1 MNKYH
6 SNPELIYRPRWI
18 GSSIRS
24 AIKTFPVV
32 VISGARQVGK
42 STFLQN
48 EFPDYKYIS
57 LDDFSVLQ
65 QAKSDPSSLWI
76 GTERVILDEAQKA
89 PEIFSA
95 IKLSVDKTQRK
106 MRFLISGSSNLLL
119 MKGISE
125 TLAGRAVYFEMLP
138 MSFSEMYGENKIPQ
152 NFFNLLDP
160 DYEIKEQELS
170 DIDPLPIIVKGFM
183 PPLINLQNRNDVIL
197 WWEGY
202 VKTYLERDLRE
213 LSQVE
218 SLIDF
223 RRVLESTAIRTGNLL
238 NQTEISRDTGVS
250 QPTVYRYLKLLE
262 VSNIIQRVPAYYS
275 SRSKRVIKSPKLFFV
290 DPGLSIYLSGYHD
303 ENSLAKSRELR
314 NFFETA
320 IFLHLKILSELLIPK
335 ASIFYWRTTTAK
347 EVDFVIEQGKK
358 LVAFEV
364 KFSKKPVINDIKNL
378 LTFLEENPQTIRGV
392 LLHAG
397 NSIKWL
403 HSRVLAVP
411 WWWIVS

>member
-1 MNKYH
+1 MNEYH
-6 SNPELIYRPRWI
+6 STAELFYRPRWI
-18 GSSIRS
+18 GSSVAS

-48 EFPDYKYIS
+48 EFPDYKYVS

-65 QAKSDPSSLWI
+65 QAKTDPSSLWI
-76 GTERVILDEAQKA
+76 GTERIILDEAQKA
-89 PEIFSA
+89 PEILNA
-95 IKLSVDKTQRK
+95 VKVAVDKAHRK

-138 MSFSEMYGENKIPQ
+138 MSFSEMYGEDKTPQ
-152 NFFNLLDP
+152 NFFDLLGP
-160 DYEIKEQELS
+160 GFEIKERELNE
-170 DIDPLPIIVKGFM
+170 IDPLPFILKGFM
-183 PPLINLQNRNDVIL
+183 PPLIKLQNRNDVLL

-262 VSNIIQRVPAYYS
+262 VSNIIKRVPAFYS
-275 SRSKRVIKSPKLFFV
+275 SKSKRVIKSTKLFFV

-303 ENSLAKSRELR
+303 ENSLAKSRELGS
-314 NFFETA
+314 FFEAT
-320 IFLHLKILSELLIPK
+320 IFLHLKILTELLIPK
-335 ASIFYWRTTTAK
+335 ASVFYWRTTAAK

-358 LVAFEV
+358 LVAIEV
-364 KFSKKPVINDIKNL
+364 KYSKKPGMNDIKNL

-397 NSIKWL
+397 SSVKWL
-403 HSRVLAVP
+403 HSKVLAVP
-411 WWWIVS
+411 WWWIVK